1 MKKRKKNIMLFVPG
15 YNFLTSK
22 KKDGFLNFEMFMT
35 LKKCL
40 QIAEGILI
48 NNPDIKYFEVGRK
61 GSRKYWIYTRKE
73 K

>member
-1 MKKRKKNIMLFVPG
+1 MKKRQKNIMLFVPG
-15 YNFLTSK
+15 YNFLASK

-40 QIAEGILI
+40 QTAEGILI